1 MKIVLETYN
10 GPQGI
15 ETLRANSV
23 SKTVRPAD
31 LFHIDGATLLRKAG
45 LRRGDID
52 VVFGGPSCQ
61 PFSRSNEGR
70 RNGIRD
76 PRGRLIF
83 EFSRIVHQLR
93 PKAFIMENVRGLV
106 SSNGGRDLHLLERR
120 FRRMGYRVNAFV

>member
-1 MKIVLETYN
+1 MGGMDLGFQRAGMKIVLETDN
-10 GPQGI
+10 DPHCI

-23 SKTVRPAD
+23 SKTILLAD

-70 RNGIRD
+70 RRGIKD
-76 PRGRLIF
+76 PRGRLVF
-83 EFSRIVHQLR
+83 EFSRIVGELR
-93 PKAFIMENVRGLV
+93 PKALVMEYLRGLV
-106 SSNGGRDLHLLERR
+106 
-120 FRRMGYRVNAFV
+120 